1 MHTTSIMHERE
12 WLWCFLQRSTKCA
25 SHVFIHWTKKSV
37 WKEPS
42 VLQEVRLSNLC
53 CETKLPQASGTLKLT
68 PSSCILY
75 EQACWKLLKWSNAYT
90 HSSSSPSFLFY
101 VEELLKKQ
109 QKWEITDSHQ
119 IVCIYFTK
127 LPKVHKL
134 SQKLWSLLLFHIED
148 ISLL

>member
-1 MHTTSIMHERE
+1 MTVMFPVAQYKMCLSRLYSLNNKIRMERE
-12 WLWCFLQRSTKCA
+12 
-25 SHVFIHWTKKSV
+25 
-37 WKEPS
+37 S

-53 CETKLPQASGTLKLT
+53 CETKLPQASGTLKLMA
-68 PSSCILY
+68 SFCILY
-75 EQACWKLLKWSNAYT
+75 EQACWKLLKSSNAYT